1 MSSDDVYFFLNDT
14 VVDVQRFEIFGH
26 SLWVSILYVFLSQN
40 LLICSSPAWILLWK
54 FLEETPHT
62 PKMISFNTGV
72 HMNVIFQ
79 HFLFFKLHDARWIGN
94 FIKITTKETWST
106 SDYFILFFFF
116 FILFL
121 CVNESSMEDLL
132 GLCKKQ
138 MDDMVNFNFSTHKW
152 ETASKFC

>member
-1 MSSDDVYFFLNDT
+1 
-14 VVDVQRFEIFGH
+14 
-26 SLWVSILYVFLSQN
+26 
-40 LLICSSPAWILLWK
+40 
-54 FLEETPHT
+54 
-62 PKMISFNTGV
+62 MISFNTGV

-106 SDYFILFFFF
+106 SDYFILLPFF

-152 ETASKFC
+152 ETASKLKSGLHFSKNLYTYSLETVWVSWTYFLFDFRTLYANVLRTTLSTYRTLSLISKQLYINTF